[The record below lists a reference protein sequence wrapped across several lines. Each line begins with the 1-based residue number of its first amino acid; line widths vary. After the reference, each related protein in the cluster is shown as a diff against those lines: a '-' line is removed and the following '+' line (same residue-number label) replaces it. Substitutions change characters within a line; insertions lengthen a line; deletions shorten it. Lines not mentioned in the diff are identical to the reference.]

1 MYIAKPQQETSNEYY
16 ELFEI
21 KTIKDIND
29 NDVQISQSIGT
40 YSLADLETQKENL
53 QKEIASIDEKINTIK
68 DL

>member
-1 MYIAKPQQETSNEYY
+1 MSYIAKPQTNNDYY

>member
-1 MYIAKPQQETSNEYY
+1 MSYIAKPQINNDYY

-40 YSLADLETQKENL
+40 YSLADLEVQKENL